1 MFERNKLTTLLVVMV
16 LCVGLYTPIQ
26 PVAAVSDG
34 NIHGTVVDGNGDPI
48 NGVKV
53 SAITRTGYVEATKYT
68 KGDGYFRM
76 SLGGSYTLVFEK
88 EGYASTEVD
97 AEVTSAPSTNPD
109 YDVILP
115 DIVMDPTLK
124 LTASV
129 AKRVTSPGNTL
140 QLSFTISN
148 LNDETE
154 LVVFSV
160 AAPEGWGTRVLDSL
174 GEIESITLSP
184 GSESYTL
191 EVKVPSTAAQTET
204 VTLTATGTST
214 ASLGFTIT
222 PMASTDEIELSST
235 YPSVSEELGQKIEL
249 PLSVSNV
256 GEVTKLITLQT
267 EAPIGWVVRF
277 KTGSGLIVNSLSMS
291 PGKTESLTIELESPE
306 DAAIGDYYIVV
317 KAVVDGVVFDSLGL
331 EVNLR
336 EAVSELEVISSY
348 SEVTVEAGSSITFPI
363 AIWNKGEKDSLALL
377 VVPTAPSNWKTTFIS
392 DDIEVASI
400 LVEAGEST
408 TVKLRVTPPNSVET
422 GSYQLVALI
431 GAGDGSQ
438 TQLSF
443 AINVAGSYE
452 LSLSLSTLYT
462 SVNIGD
468 SLTYTARV
476 TNNGQTPVTTLY
488 LEAVIPSDWDTTIT
502 PAQVSSLAARESVT
516 FTVEVDTPSDTVAGD
531 YLLAMKAYS
540 DQLESDEIDLRV
552 TAKASTSWGVIGLGV
567 AVVAI
572 AGAAYM
578 FRKFKRR

>member
-1 MFERNKLTTLLVVMV
+1 
-16 LCVGLYTPIQ
+16 
-26 PVAAVSDG
+26 
-34 NIHGTVVDGNGDPI
+34 
-48 NGVKV
+48 
-53 SAITRTGYVEATKYT
+53 
-68 KGDGYFRM
+68 
-76 SLGGSYTLVFEK
+76 
-88 EGYASTEVD
+88 
-97 AEVTSAPSTNPD
+97 
-109 YDVILP
+109 
-115 DIVMDPTLK
+115 
-124 LTASV
+124 
-129 AKRVTSPGNTL
+129 
-140 QLSFTISN
+140 
-148 LNDETE
+148 
-154 LVVFSV
+154 
-160 AAPEGWGTRVLDSL
+160 
-174 GEIESITLSP
+174 
-184 GSESYTL
+184 
-191 EVKVPSTAAQTET
+191 
-204 VTLTATGTST
+204 
-214 ASLGFTIT
+214 
-222 PMASTDEIELSST
+222 MASTDEIELSST

-443 AINVAGSYE
+443 VINVAGSYE

-488 LEAVIPSDWDTTIT
+488 LEAVIPGDWDTTIT